1 MKIRFQRARVLQDQ
15 KKPNLKNKIPNKKI
29 NLGFKNMFRK
39 LKRIL
44 F

>member
-15 KKPNLKNKIPNKKI
+15 KPNLKNKIPNKKI